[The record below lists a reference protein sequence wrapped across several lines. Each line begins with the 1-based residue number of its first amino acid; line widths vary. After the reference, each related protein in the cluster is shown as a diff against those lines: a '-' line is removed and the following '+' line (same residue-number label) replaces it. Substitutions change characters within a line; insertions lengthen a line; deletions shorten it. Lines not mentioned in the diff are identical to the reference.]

1 MSNDLI
7 YCNNCLKLSSNGMQF
22 YLTECSIIYCQ
33 KCIHLFKNNCIKC
46 SPNVCQSIQLNNST
60 KPEIQLLFK
69 DLSNSF
75 KKLEK
80 VITFQKNQRI
90 RLINKLFDENK
101 RLENEIISQKQLI
114 NELQNENNLLK
125 ENFQNK
131 NNSIFSSN
139 QIQVKEDSKQSFGQF
154 FDFGN
159 KRQFN
164 SINDNFCGNCF

>member
-1 MSNDLI
+1 
-7 YCNNCLKLSSNGMQF
+7 MQF

-60 KPEIQLLFK
+60 KPQIQLLFK

-80 VITFQKNQRI
+80 VITFQKKQRI
-90 RLINKLFDENK
+90 NLIKKLFNENK
-101 RLENEIISQKQLI
+101 RLKNEIISQKQLI
-114 NELQNENNLLK
+114 NELENENNLLK
-125 ENFQNK
+125 ESQNK

-139 QIQVKEDSKQSFGQF
+139 DIQVKEDSKQEL
-154 FDFGN
+154 FDFAN
-159 KRQFN
+159 KTQFN
-164 SINDNFCGNCF
+164 SINDHFCGNSFNCN